1 MLALDTR
8 RLREKALKDCA
19 KAAEAFE
26 KDDRA
31 LKAFE
36 QGDTPAFERWKHQR
50 LGPLLAELQQ
60 LDQELMQAEALYDIA
75 LHESWAKGIPPW
87 KALEQWRKDQERRR
101 NDPEPEPPP
110 DDPPDDARFD
120 VPEEDDPDFDEQMK
134 EFIRNSPLGRM
145 AEALG
150 IDLDDL
156 PSGPPPGGGFHA
168 RSRAEG
174 PPHRAKPDASLRDLY
189 RQLCR
194 LLHPDAA
201 GEMTPAR
208 RELWHQVQDAYE
220 ARDAARLD
228 TLLARLERAD
238 GLEIRPRTVAE
249 ILGMKKHY
257 ERARQQLRALLRR
270 ARRNAAWGFLQRDE
284 KSRAQLEREARGV
297 LAMQLADV
305 QHQLE
310 EIRRTIEPP
319 KARPARP
326 RTRKTKPVRFG
337 PDELFG

>member
-1 MLALDTR
+1 MLVLDTH

-19 KAAEAFE
+19 KAAKAFE

-31 LKAFE
+31 LKEFE
-36 QGDTPAFERWKHQR
+36 QGDTPAFERWRHQR
-50 LGPLLAELQQ
+50 LGPLLAEFRQ
-60 LDQELMQAEALYDIA
+60 LDQELMQAEALYEVA
-75 LHESWAKGIPPW
+75 LRESWVQDLPPW
-87 KALEQWRKDQERRR
+87 KALQQWRKDQERRR
-101 NDPEPEPPP
+101 NNPEPEPPP
-110 DDPPDDARFD
+110 DDTLDDFPSD
-120 VPEEDDPDFDEQMK
+120 VPGEDDPDFDEQMR

-156 PSGPPPGGGFHA
+156 PLGPPPGGGFHA
-168 RSRAEG
+168 GARAAT

-194 LLHPDAA
+194 LLHPDAG
-201 GEMTPAR
+201 GEMTPER
-208 RELWHQVQDAYE
+208 RELWQQVQDAYE

-228 TLLARLERAD
+228 TLLARLEQAE
-238 GLEIRPRTVAE
+238 GIEVRPRTVAE
-249 ILGMKKHY
+249 ILGMKHHY

-270 ARRNAAWGFLQRDE
+270 ARQDPAWGFLQRDE
-284 KSRAQLEREARGV
+284 KSRAQLEHKTRGE
-297 LAMQLADV
+297 LATEIAGIKR
-305 QHQLE
+305 QLE

-319 KARPARP
+319 PAGSARR
-326 RTRKTKPVRFG
+326 RTRKPRPIPFG